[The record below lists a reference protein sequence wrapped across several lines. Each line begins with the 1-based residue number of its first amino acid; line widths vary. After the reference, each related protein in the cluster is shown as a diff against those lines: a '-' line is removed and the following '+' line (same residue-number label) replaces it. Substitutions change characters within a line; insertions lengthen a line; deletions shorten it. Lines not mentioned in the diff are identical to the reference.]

1 MNKTYFFRF
10 VLIAL
15 FLLAYQSSTVHS
27 SKHLLQKVTECH
39 ECLSSEQFEHTVHKT
54 VFPSIVESHST
65 ESENITQRVT
75 LKQSIDFTQRPLVK
89 QVDFT
94 GLQNFSISP
103 IPLGYLSTAPP
114 TIFS

>member
-27 SKHLLQKVTECH
+27 SKHLLQKVTDCH
-39 ECLSSEQFEHTVHKT
+39 ECVSSEQFEHTVHQT
-54 VFPSIVESHST
+54 IFPVIVESQST
-65 ESENITQRVT
+65 ESEHIEQRVT
-75 LKQSIDFTQRPLVK
+75 LKASIDHVQKPLVK
-89 QVDFT
+89 RVDLT
-94 GLQNFSISP
+94 GLQHFCIPP

-114 TIFS
+114 SIFS

>member
-39 ECLSSEQFEHTVHKT
+39 ECLSSEQFEHTVHQT
-54 VFPSIVESHST
+54 ISPIIIESHST
-65 ESENITQRVT
+65 ELEHTEQRVT
-75 LKQSIDFTQRPLVK
+75 LKLSIDHIQKPLLK
-89 QVDFT
+89 WVDLT
-94 GLQNFSISP
+94 GLQNFCILP

-114 TIFS
+114 SIFS